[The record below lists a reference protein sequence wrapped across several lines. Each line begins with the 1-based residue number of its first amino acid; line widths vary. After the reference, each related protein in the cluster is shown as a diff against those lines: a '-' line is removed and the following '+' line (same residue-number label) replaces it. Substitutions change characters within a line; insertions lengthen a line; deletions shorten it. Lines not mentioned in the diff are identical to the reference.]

1 MAQQDE
7 PPKPAR
13 MPDGRLQTEV
23 MLEAEHKR
31 SLAEAQVLV
40 ELALAVKA
48 ELERDTRHVLS
59 LSQLKRLDEIE
70 RVAKRLRGR
79 LKK

>member
-1 MAQQDE
+1 
-7 PPKPAR
+7 

>member
-1 MAQQDE
+1 
-7 PPKPAR
+7 

-31 SLAEAQVLV
+31 SLDEAQVLV